1 MYEAFRKLRVGT
13 PLFELHGRQKQNKR
27 MAIYF
32 TFVEN
37 KFSTLFTTNVAA
49 RGLDFPK
56 IDWVIQLDCPEDMNT
71 YIHRIGRT
79 ARYKA
84 GGNSL
89 LFLMENETSM
99 IEKLNKKK
107 IQIKQIHLNP
117 SKQLTIK
124 HTL

>member
-1 MYEAFRKLRVGT
+1 
-13 PLFELHGRQKQNKR
+13 

-56 IDWVIQLDCPEDMNT
+56 IDWVVQVDCPEDLPT
-71 YIHRIGRT
+71 YIHRVGRT

-89 LFLMENETSM
+89 LMLYESETK
-99 IEKLNKKK
+99 ILETFEKKK
-107 IQIKQIHLNP
+107 ITINQINVKIF
-117 SKQLTIK
+117 
-124 HTL
+124 

>member
-1 MYEAFRKLRVGT
+1 
-13 PLFELHGRQKQNKR
+13 

-37 KFSTLFTTNVAA
+37 KFTTLFTTNVAA

-56 IDWVIQLDCPEDMNT
+56 VDWVIQVDCPEDIQT

-84 GGNSL
+84 GGSSL
-89 LFLMENETSM
+89 MLLMENETA
-99 IEKLNKKK
+99 IIDKLAKKR
-107 IQIKQIHLNP
+107 IPIKQIHVINP
-117 SKQLTIK
+117 
-124 HTL
+124 